1 MSTTRVEGYRRI
13 YGMAH
18 EWLEG
23 TIAGISTEQAC
34 YCPDGKAMPAGAHYA
49 HHVQG
54 EDAIFNGMLQGKT
67 PLMAGEFA
75 GKIGTPEPAP
85 QGDWS
90 AWARSTTINMEEAHA
105 YAQAVYAATDAY
117 LAGLTDADL
126 DSDLDMSAFEMGTQP
141 LSMMLDILLL
151 DTAMHTGEISSVKG
165 LQGLKGYPF

>member
-1 MSTTRVEGYRRI
+1 MSTTRVEGYRRLF
-13 YGMAH
+13 GLAH
-18 EWLEG
+18 DTLEG
-23 TIAGISTEQAC
+23 TVADLSSEQAC

-54 EDAIFNGMLQGKT
+54 EDAVFNGMLQGKT
-67 PLMAGEFA
+67 PLMASEFA
-75 GKIGTPEPAP
+75 GKFGTPEQAP

-90 AWARSTTINMEEAHA
+90 EWARSTTIDMEEARA

-126 DSDLDMSAFEMGTQP
+126 DGELDLSAMGMGTQP
-141 LSMMLDILLL
+141 LSMMLDLMVL
-151 DTAMHTGEISSVKG
+151 DTGLHTGEISAVKG